1 MKQTSPLIKRAEEKK
16 HSSRFSSVVVFKKH
30 FSFRILI
37 VRCAR
42 RPLFL
47 VCWAHC
53 EVVWQ
58 SEVLVVIVA
67 AFVCEDPAH
76 LPEL

>member
-1 MKQTSPLIKRAEEKK
+1 MKQTSPLIKRAEEK

-30 FSFRILI
+30 FSFLI
-37 VRCAR
+37 VRRSC

-47 VCWAHC
+47 VCWAHS
-53 EVVWQ
+53 EVLWQ
-58 SEVLVVIVA
+58 SEELVVIVA
-67 AFVCEDPAH
+67 AFVCKDLAH